1 MGMLT
6 NKAMLCMTSAEAL
19 EEGRYLFG
27 LDAQL
32 LADTILLAVAVF
44 ILFILLSYLLF
55 NPARELLEKRKQKI
69 RDDID
74 SAEKDKKDALEL
86 KSIYD
91 NKLAEVDKEVDIIL
105 SEARKKAKQQETKI
119 IEEAKDEAA
128 RIIQRA
134 NQEIEL
140 EKKHALDDMKTEMI
154 QIAAAMAQKVVSA
167 SIDTTI
173 QDSLVDETL
182 KEMGDKTWQS

>member
-1 MGMLT
+1 MD
-6 NKAMLCMTSAEAL
+6 SAES
-19 EEGRYLFG
+19 GMGNYLFG
-27 LDAQL
+27 LDPQL
-32 LADTILLAVAVF
+32 LADTILTGLAVF

-55 NPARELLEKRKQKI
+55 NPARDLLEKRRQKI

-74 SAEKDKKDALEL
+74 SAEKEKADAIAL
-86 KSIYD
+86 KAEYD
-91 NKLAEVDKEVDIIL
+91 EKIKQADKEAELIL
-105 SEARKKAKQQETKI
+105 SEARKSAKKAEQKI
-119 IEEAKDEAA
+119 IDEAKAEAA
-128 RIIQRA
+128 QIIKRA

-154 QIAAAMAQKVVSA
+154 QIASMMAGKVVAA

-173 QDSLVDETL
+173 QESLVEETL

>member
-1 MGMLT
+1 MGNLFAG
-6 NKAMLCMTSAEAL
+6 AMLCLDGSMD
-19 EEGRYLFG
+19 GYLFG

-74 SAEKDKKDALEL
+74 SAEKEKTDALAL
-86 KSIYD
+86 KAEYD
-91 NKLAEVDKEVDIIL
+91 EKLKAADKEVETIL
-105 SEARKKAKQQETKI
+105 SEARKKAKQTESKI
-119 IEEAKDEAA
+119 IEEAKEEAA
-128 RIIQRA
+128 AIIKRA

-154 QIAAAMAQKVVSA
+154 QIASLMAGKVVSA
-167 SIDTTI
+167 SINTTI
-173 QDSLVDETL
+173 QDSLVEETL

>member
-1 MGMLT
+1 MGNLIAG
-6 NKAMLCMTSAEAL
+6 AMLCLDNAES
-19 EEGRYLFG
+19 EMGDYLFG
-27 LDAQL
+27 LDPQL
-32 LADTILLAVAVF
+32 LADTVLMAIAVF

-74 SAEKDKKDALEL
+74 NAEKEKTDALALKAEYDKKLQA
-86 KSIYD
+86 
-91 NKLAEVDKEVDIIL
+91 ADKEVEAIL
-105 SEARKKAKQQETKI
+105 SEARKKAKQTESKI
-119 IEEAKDEAA
+119 IEEAKEEAA
-128 RIIQRA
+128 AIVKRA

-154 QIAAAMAQKVVSA
+154 QIASLMAGKVVAA

-173 QDSLVDETL
+173 QDSLVEETL
-182 KEMGDKTWQS
+182 KEMGDQIWQS